1 MVGAIGGIRS
11 AFISGV
17 SGVRAA
23 ADNFAKHAA
32 DVAHQSVVNYQDSV
46 QFSSAG
52 RALAAKSQ
60 SGLAGAEPEPSLER
74 SLVGEMV
81 AKNDLAA
88 NVASLRTADEML
100 KKLTQL
106 GDRKR

>member
-1 MVGAIGGIRS
+1 MVGAIGGVRS

-32 DVAHQSVVNYQDSV
+32 DVAHQSVVNYEDSV

-52 RALAAKSQ
+52 RALAAKAQ
-60 SGLAGAEPEPSLER
+60 KALTGAQQQPSLED
-74 SLVGEMV
+74 SLVGEI
-81 AKNDLAA
+81 AAQHDLEA
-88 NVASLRTADEML
+88 NVASLRTADEVL
-100 KKLTQL
+100 EKLVHL
-106 GDRKR
+106 GDRRR